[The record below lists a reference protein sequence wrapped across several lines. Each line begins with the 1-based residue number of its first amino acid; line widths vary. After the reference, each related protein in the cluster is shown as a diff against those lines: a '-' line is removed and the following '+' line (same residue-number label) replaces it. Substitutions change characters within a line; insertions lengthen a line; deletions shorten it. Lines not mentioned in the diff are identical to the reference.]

1 MNLATNSDVNSISK
15 CVKKNKKEMKK
26 LETFYLSYFLPKI
39 LFGDNGFQNMFVY
52 QPAFNM
58 PELKNQGNWIFY

>member
-1 MNLATNSDVNSISK
+1 M
-15 CVKKNKKEMKK
+15 EK

-58 PELKNQGNWIFY
+58 PELKNQGNWIFYRLKIKRGKCL